1 MFFVRLRESLSNFP
15 APLARLV
22 RELGEELEVEV
33 EGAELG
39 GCEKPGDEVAYR
51 PNRKLQPDEV
61 AALVERYRRGA
72 SMIEL
77 AEEYGAHRNTVEAH
91 LRRAGVAK
99 RPMVKMTEPL
109 VERAT
114 KLYVEE
120 LWTTAQIGK
129 ELGVDASTVAK
140 ALKRAGVRMR
150 PAVAERKD
158 AADSSIVGCRQACV
172 ESPPETD
179 AST

>member
-1 MFFVRLRESLSNFP
+1 M
-15 APLARLV
+15 
-22 RELGEELEVEV
+22 
-33 EGAELG
+33 
-39 GCEKPGDEVAYR
+39 
-51 PNRKLQPDEV
+51 
-61 AALVERYRRGA
+61 
-72 SMIEL
+72 
-77 AEEYGAHRNTVEAH
+77 
-91 LRRAGVAK
+91 AK
-99 RPMVKMTEPL
+99 RPMVKMTESL

-114 KLYVEE
+114 KLYIEE